1 LLNFKFRL
9 QKYKKWFGKLLLYD
23 IFDKSIFNTLI
34 NKNMPI
40 TANYPDRKSWL
51 KIPENS
57 DFPIQNI
64 PFGVFITKEDII
76 TIGTRI
82 GDYVIDLGALQKLN
96 YFEGIDLTDDM
107 FMQDTLNDFIS
118 DGKKTWRLVRNR
130 IADIFD
136 ANNTKLKSNKQHLD
150 LVIFKI
156 DEVEMQLPVQIGD
169 YTDFYSSKE
178 HATNVGMM
186 FRDPANALLPNWL
199 HIPVGYH
206 GRSSTIVPSG
216 IPVHRPMGQTLP
228 DGEKSPVFGPSR
240 SIDFELE
247 MGFITTDANVMGENI
262 PVHEAEDYI
271 FGMVLLNDWSARD
284 IQKWEYVPLGP
295 FLAKNFATS
304 ISPWIVTMDALEPF
318 RTKGPKQDP
327 TPLPYLQQKGKNA
340 FDIHLEVAI
349 APENAEAKVV
359 SKSNFKYMYWSMS
372 QQLAHHTSNGCRV
385 NSGDMMGSGT
395 ISGSEK
401 DSFGSMLE
409 LTWGGKNPITMADG
423 SERKF
428 INDNDTVIMKG
439 FCKNNEVRI
448 GFGEVSSK
456 LLPPFVRK

>member
-1 LLNFKFRL
+1 
-9 QKYKKWFGKLLLYD
+9 
-23 IFDKSIFNTLI
+23 
-34 NKNMPI
+34 MPI
-40 TANYPDRKSWL
+40 TANDPSRKSWL
-51 KIPENS
+51 EVSKDS

-64 PFGVFITKEDII
+64 PFGVFLTKDDVV

-82 GDYVIDLGALQKLN
+82 GDFAIDLGALQQLN
-96 YFEGIDLTDDM
+96 YFEGIELTDDM

-136 ANNTKLKSNKQHLD
+136 ANTSQLRDNEKHRET
-150 LVIFKI
+150 VIFNI
-156 DEVEMQLPVQIGD
+156 EDVEMQLPVLIGD
-169 YTDFYSSKE
+169 YTDFYSSRE
-178 HATNVGMM
+178 HATNVGKM
-186 FRDPANALLPNWL
+186 FRDPENALLPNWL

-228 DGEKSPVFGPSR
+228 NGETTPVFGPSR
-240 SIDFELE
+240 LVDFELE
-247 MGFITTDANVMGENI
+247 TAFITTDANIMGENI

-295 FLAKNFATS
+295 FLAKNFASS
-304 ISPWIVTMDALEPF
+304 ISPWIVTLDALEPF
-318 RTKGPKQDP
+318 KAKGPKQDP
-327 TPLPYLQQKGKNA
+327 MPLPYLQEKGKKT
-340 FDIHLEVAI
+340 FDIHLEVLLQ
-349 APENAEAKVV
+349 PENGEQNLI
-359 SKSNFKYMYWSMS
+359 SKSNFKYMYWSMT
-372 QQLAHHTSNGCRV
+372 QQLAHHASNGCRI

-395 ISGSEK
+395 ISGSAD

-409 LTWGGKNPITMADG
+409 LTWGGKNPLKLSDG
-423 SERKF
+423 TERKF

-439 FCKNNEVRI
+439 YCENKDVRI
-448 GFGEVSSK
+448 GFGEVCSK
-456 LLPPFVRK
+456 LLPPFTRK

>member
-1 LLNFKFRL
+1 MIYLITEILIKTNH
-9 QKYKKWFGKLLLYD
+9 YK
-23 IFDKSIFNTLI
+23 
-34 NKNMPI
+34 MPI
-40 TANYPDRKSWL
+40 TANNPERKSWL
-51 KIPENS
+51 TVSENS

-64 PFGVFITKEDII
+64 PFGVFLTKDDVI

-82 GDYVIDLGALQKLN
+82 GDFAIDLGALQQLN
-96 YFEGIDLTDDM
+96 YFDGIELTDDM

-130 IADIFD
+130 IADLFD
-136 ANNTKLKSNKQHLD
+136 FDNAILRENKSHRE
-150 LVIFKI
+150 VVVFKI
-156 DEVEMQLPVQIGD
+156 EDVEMQLPVLIGD

-178 HATNVGMM
+178 HATNVGKM

-206 GRSSTIVPSG
+206 GRSSSIVPSG

-240 SIDFELE
+240 AIDFELE
-247 MGFITTDANVMGENI
+247 MAFITTDANIMGENI
-262 PVHEAEDYI
+262 PVHEAEEYI

-318 RTKGPKQDP
+318 RTKGPNQDP
-327 TPLPYLQQKGKNA
+327 TPLPYLQQKGRHA

-349 APENAEAKVV
+349 TPENALPTIV

-395 ISGSEK
+395 ISGTEK

-409 LTWGGKNPITMADG
+409 LTWGGKNPIKMADG

-428 INDNDTVIMKG
+428 INDNDTVTISG
-439 FCKNNEVRI
+439 YCKNHEFRI